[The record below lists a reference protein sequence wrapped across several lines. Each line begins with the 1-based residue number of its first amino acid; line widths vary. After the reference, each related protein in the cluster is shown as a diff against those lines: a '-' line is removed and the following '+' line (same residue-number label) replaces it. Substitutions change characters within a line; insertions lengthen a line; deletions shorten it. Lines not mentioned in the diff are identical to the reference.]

1 MFIFYK
7 KQLYLLK
14 NKIKNLI
21 FAIKNYYL
29 IKLKKGKKKE
39 NSNIHNVD
47 NEIRINNDNKINK
60 KKVQKEKIKI
70 GENENKEGKTNNK
83 KEDINIK
90 KGEKIFQKEIKKY

>member
-7 KQLYLLK
+7 KQLYLLQ

-21 FAIKNYYL
+21 FAIINYYL
-29 IKLKKGKKKE
+29 IKLKKEKKKE

>member
-21 FAIKNYYL
+21 FAIINYYL

-39 NSNIHNVD
+39 NNNIHNVD
-47 NEIRINNDNKINK
+47 NEIRINNDIKSNK
-60 KKVQKEKIKI
+60 KKSSK
-70 GENENKEGKTNNK
+70 GKN
-83 KEDINIK
+83 
-90 KGEKIFQKEIKKY
+90 

>member
-7 KQLYLLK
+7 KQLYLLQ

-21 FAIKNYYL
+21 FAIINYYL
-29 IKLKKGKKKE
+29 IKLKKEKKKE

-47 NEIRINNDNKINK
+47 NEIRINNDIKINK
-60 KKVQKEKIKI
+60 KKVQKEKIKK
-70 GENENKEGKTNNK
+70 GKNENKEGKTNNK